1 MPTKPGHVVVAV
13 PSRVAWNMDQQINFD
28 LPLLRGR
35 RGRRHVPLYLVGV
48 LFSLVF
54 IVGAVYLFHKYT
66 EGNFQDINSD
76 QLVSCLERYGVRGDL
91 SNTEFRTVG
100 SVYSLCYNIVSTD
113 LTAQEQIII
122 NQNYVFQRSENVVLM
137 IMVVVITLSGVA
149 LAALQLLA
157 SYQLASLG
165 KGTLAEGSEINVGV
179 SNLAVK
185 SSVVGVTIL
194 GISFAFFLVF
204 VLYVYTIKNDGAN
217 NTVSRAPPPAVNV
230 PTAIPPSVPLPPA
243 PPAAN
248 APAVAP
254 AVTHP

>member
-1 MPTKPGHVVVAV
+1 
-13 PSRVAWNMDQQINFD
+13 MDQQINFA
-28 LPLLRGR
+28 LSLLRGR
-35 RGRRHVPLYLVGV
+35 GHASLYLFGV
-48 LFSLVF
+48 LFFLVF
-54 IVGAVYLFHKYT
+54 ITGIVFLFHKYT
-66 EGNFQDINSD
+66 EGNFEGINSD
-76 QLVSCLERYGVRGDL
+76 QLVPCLERYGVRGDL
-91 SNTEFRTVG
+91 SNVEFRTVG

-113 LTAQEQIII
+113 LTAQEQMII

-137 IMVVVITLSGVA
+137 IMVVLITLSGVA

-157 SYQLASLG
+157 SYKLASLG
-165 KGTLAEGSEINVGV
+165 KGTLSAGSEINVSV
-179 SNLAVK
+179 SNLVVK

-204 VLYVYTIKNDGAN
+204 VLYVYTIKNDRIAN
-217 NTVSRAPPPAVNV
+217 RAAPPPAVNV
-230 PTAIPPSVPLPPA
+230 STAIPPSVPPPLTAASPAA